1 MDDDRSHLEPSPF
14 GTIPTSV
21 LAIFF
26 VIFGIECLFA
36 GAEAGLF
43 GGPTA
48 IGWRL
53 GAMETYGF
61 SPLVFDWMFSTWQ
74 FPGEHLLRFLTY
86 PFLHYGFVH
95 MIFAAVI
102 FLAMGKYVG
111 EAMGGWTVP
120 VLFFA
125 CTILGASIFA
135 LIVGDARGVLV
146 GAYPGAY
153 GLIGAFTFV
162 LWVRARATGGAQLQ
176 AFSLIGFL
184 MGIQLIFGVLFGT
197 DNTWIAELAGFC
209 VGFVLSFVLVPG
221 GVQFLLRKLRGE

>member
-14 GTIPTSV
+14 HAVPLSV
-21 LAIFF
+21 VAIFF
-26 VIFGIECLFA
+26 MVFGIECLFSA
-36 GAEAGLF
+36 AEAGF
-43 GGPTA
+43 IGGPEA

-53 GAMETYGF
+53 GALEQYGF
-61 SPLVFDWMFSTWQ
+61 SPLVFDWMISTGQ
-74 FPGEHLLRFLTY
+74 FPAEHLLRILLY

-95 MIFAAVI
+95 MIFAGVI

-120 VLFFA
+120 ILFFA
-125 CTILGASIFA
+125 CSIVGAIVFA
-135 LIVGDARGVLV
+135 LIVGETRGLLI

-162 LWVRARATGGAQLQ
+162 LWVRARATGEAQLR
-176 AFSLIGFL
+176 AFSLIGML
-184 MGIQLIFGVLFGT
+184 MGIQLVFGVLFGT

-221 GVQFLLRKLRGE
+221 GVTFLLRKLRGE

>member
-1 MDDDRSHLEPSPF
+1 MDDDRSHIEPSPF
-14 GTIPTSV
+14 NAVPLPV
-21 LAIFF
+21 VAIFA

-53 GAMETYGF
+53 GALESYGF
-61 SPLVFDWMFSTWQ
+61 SPLVFDWMLSTGQ
-74 FPGEHLLRFLTY
+74 FPGEHVVRFVTY

-95 MIFAAVI
+95 MLFAGVI

-120 VLFFA
+120 VLFFT
-125 CTILGASIFA
+125 CSILGAVIYA
-135 LIVGDARGVLV
+135 LIVGQVQGVLV

-162 LWVRARATGGAQLQ
+162 LWVRARATGQAQIQ
-176 AFSLIGFL
+176 AFTLIGFL
-184 MGIQLIFGVLFGT
+184 MGIQLVFGVFFGT
-197 DNTWIAELAGFC
+197 DLTWIAELSGFC
-209 VGFVLSFVLVPG
+209 IGFVLSFLLVPG
-221 GVQFLLRKLRGE
+221 GFAFLLRKLRGE

>member
-1 MDDDRSHLEPSPF
+1 MEDDRSHLEPSPF
-14 GTIPTSV
+14 NAVPLPV
-21 LAIFF
+21 VAIFA

-53 GAMETYGF
+53 GALEQYGF
-61 SPLVFDWMFSTWQ
+61 SPLIFDWMISTGQ
-74 FPGEHLLRFLTY
+74 FPTEHLARLILY
-86 PFLHYGFVH
+86 PFLHYDFIH
-95 MIFAAVI
+95 MLFAGVI

-111 EAMGGWTVP
+111 EVMGGWTVP
-120 VLFFA
+120 ILFFA
-125 CTILGASIFA
+125 CSILGAIVYA
-135 LIVGDARGVLV
+135 LIVGEARGVLV

-162 LWVRARATGGAQLQ
+162 LWVRARAAGEAQIR
-176 AFSLIGFL
+176 AFSFIGLL
-184 MGIQLIFGVLFGT
+184 MGIQLVFGLLFGT

-209 VGFVLSFVLVPG
+209 IGFVLSFALVPG
-221 GVQFLLRKLRGE
+221 GVAFLLRKLRGQ